1 MATGTCT
8 IHSWNDGADSDE
20 ADPPMGAKVNARLQ
34 WDPEFS
40 DGQQPEPQHE
50 SSVGGRI
57 RRGLRS
63 WRTARRFANMDGDD
77 WGS

>member
-8 IHSWNDGADSDE
+8 VHSWNDGADTDE
-20 ADPPMGAKVNARLQ
+20 AEPPMGAKVNARLQ

-40 DGQQPEPQHE
+40 GGTRPDGEPEP
-50 SSVGGRI
+50 SNGRRGQGI

-63 WRTARRFANMDGDD
+63 RRVAMFGDD
-77 WGS
+77 D